1 LERATKEGGVKN
13 KATKKKAMRKTLP
26 KDLDELL
33 DAAAESGD
41 YGAVYEALQRC
52 LPDARGG
59 YGKGTLLMNG
69 RCTVE
74 LARWAV
80 ERGTDI
86 HATDTWGYTALHE
99 SARSRFHHKLTPAQ
113 LIELGADV
121 HQTSSESL
129 TPLHSAVDGKHLD
142 AVQALLTH
150 GAQVNARSTNHDT
163 PLEYG
168 LLRMS
173 NVDLVAMVPIAKALL
188 SAGAEVT
195 QQAKDAVLRACENF
209 EFHRAGF
216 NRDSVEE
223 TSAAAQA
230 LCALFSVEPPARRRI
245 HDGTSPIVAMAA
257 TPAERFAE
265 LWDLLVPSSGPCKT
279 VQGEVIRIAGRVRD
293 EWYRNGGGN
302 WDRDYASMASAF
314 CKHLGSHQNLDPA
327 DLDACAK
334 VVRSL
339 RKDPDGSDGLANWAV
354 EWVAR
359 NPDPI
364 PLPPPSYQR

>member
-1 LERATKEGGVKN
+1 MKDKN
-13 KATKKKAMRKTLP
+13 TTKKKATRKTLP

-33 DAAAESGD
+33 DAAAASDD
-41 YGAVYEALQRC
+41 YRAVYEALQRC

-74 LARWAV
+74 LARWAI

-99 SARSRFHHKLTPAQ
+99 SARSRFHHRLTPAQ
-113 LIELGADV
+113 LIDLGADV
-121 HQTSSESL
+121 HRTSNEGL

-142 AVQALLTH
+142 AVQALLAH
-150 GAQVNARSTNHDT
+150 GAHVNARSTNDLT

-168 LLRMS
+168 FLRMS
-173 NVDLVAMVPIAKALL
+173 NVHLVAMVPVAKALL
-188 SAGAEVT
+188 NAGAEVT
-195 QQAKDAVLRACENF
+195 QQAKEAVLRASQNF

-216 NRDSVEE
+216 NSDSVEE
-223 TSAAAQA
+223 TSAAAEA
-230 LCALFSVEPPARRRI
+230 LCALFSVEPAARRRM
-245 HDGTSPIVAMAA
+245 HDGNSPIVAIAR

-279 VQGEVIRIAGRVRD
+279 LQGEVVRIAGRVRD

-314 CKHLGSHQNLDPA
+314 NKHVGTHQALDPA
-327 DLDACAK
+327 DLDACAQ

-339 RKDPDGSDGLANWAV
+339 RKNPDGSDRLVNWAV

-359 NPDPI
+359 NPAPI
-364 PLPPPSYQR
+364 PLPPPPYQR